1 MKRRFSASS
10 RLINELF
17 TQYQSTFLAFCEL
30 INNSIQAD
38 AKRIDI
44 QIEYAKESEMSPTM
58 IKKIV
63 VKDDGFGVHQKVIDK
78 KLLDIGDSDKKGGK
92 GIGRFSALQIGGKV
106 TIETVGYDDS
116 IDNYSKVIIPLT
128 EETFKATSKIN
139 DLEIDTKESI
149 LNGKHNTY
157 YKVTIENLYEA
168 NITNRNPKRKISEK
182 LFKGNIANSI
192 FERYPIPILSKT
204 VRFTINSKFID
215 PNDFVINKPERIAID
230 FNDKKGSVHK
240 VYFTFINLTPHFERI
255 KIFLTT
261 KNAGID
267 NIVSGFEYDA
277 EWLSPK
283 IGSWFVYI
291 YTDTLSTD
299 MYRNLDLD
307 GMDESVSAFKTFI
320 KEKLN
325 IFFKEKN
332 KVFDNFTQKLK
343 NDDYYPYKEKDKI
356 TSKSK
361 VVLFDKLAFLV
372 EEKYNLINGNNR
384 LRELVYPLIDRT
396 ITSGELD
403 NILRQILRL
412 ENKYVKKFNELLE
425 KSDMEDIIEFSE
437 LVAQKMQDIFFIEKI
452 TYGKIAEHV
461 QERKDLH
468 KLLEKKLWIFGEQ
481 YNENTKLLSDTN
493 LENNLTELRN
503 KYLPYKAS
511 KQDDNINEKMEK
523 KLRSI
528 TDLFL
533 YSERIIDEKKRE
545 VLIVELKAPR
555 VKISP
560 KELEQV
566 MGYANEIG
574 TKDFFSDSIHFH
586 IVLISSCIN
595 EKARFRIKGQQK
607 GKDDPYFYFENESG
621 NIKISVMRWSDLIE
635 TNKRKLKYMSAV
647 LKTKD
652 IDIQQKIESEFKEI
666 EFKKVRSFLRKVN
679 IQD

>member
-38 AKRIDI
+38 AKNIDI
-44 QIEYAKESEMSPTM
+44 QIDYAKDSEMSPTM
-58 IKKIV
+58 IRKIV
-63 VKDDGFGVHQKVIDK
+63 VKDDGFGVHQKEIDK

-92 GIGRFSALQIGGKV
+92 GIGRFAALQIGGKV
-106 TIETVGYDDS
+106 TIETVGYDDADDS
-116 IDNYSKVIIPLT
+116 YSKVTIPLS

-139 DLEIDTKESI
+139 ELEIDTKEAI
-149 LNGKHNTY
+149 LNGKHKPY

-168 NITNRNPKRKISEK
+168 HITNKNQKRKISEK
-182 LFKGNIANSI
+182 LFKANIANSI
-192 FERYPIPILSKT
+192 FERYPIPIFSKA
-204 VRFTINSKFID
+204 VKFTINSKFID
-215 PNDFVINKPERIAID
+215 PNDFVINKPEKIAVD
-230 FNDKKGSVHK
+230 FNDKKGDTHK
-240 VYFTFINLTPHFERI
+240 VFFTFINLTPHFERI

-291 YTDTLSTD
+291 YTDTLTTD

-325 IFFKEKN
+325 DFFKEKN
-332 KVFDNFTQKLK
+332 KEFDNFTQKLK
-343 NDDYYPYKEKDKI
+343 NDDYYPYREKDKI

-425 KSDMEDIIEFSE
+425 KSEMEDIIEFSE
-437 LVAQKMQDIFFIEKI
+437 RVAQKMQDVSFIEKI

-468 KLLEKKLWIFGEQ
+468 KILEKKLWIFGEQ
-481 YNENTKLLSDTN
+481 YNENTRLLSDTN

-503 KYLPYKAS
+503 KYLPYRAS
-511 KQDDNINEKMEK
+511 KQDDNINDKAEK
-523 KLRSI
+523 KLKSI

-545 VLIVELKAPR
+545 VLVVELKAPR

-566 MGYANEIG
+566 MGYANEIE
-574 TKDFFSDSIHFH
+574 TKDFFSDNIHFH
-586 IVLISSCIN
+586 LILISSSIN
-595 EKARFRIKGQQK
+595 DKARFRIKGQQK

-621 NIKISVMRWSDLIE
+621 NIKVSVMKWSDLIE
-635 TNKRKLKYMSAV
+635 TNKRKLKYMSNV

-652 IDIQQKIESEFKEI
+652 VSIQQKIESDFKEI
-666 EFKKVRSFLRKVN
+666 EFKKVRSVLRKVS